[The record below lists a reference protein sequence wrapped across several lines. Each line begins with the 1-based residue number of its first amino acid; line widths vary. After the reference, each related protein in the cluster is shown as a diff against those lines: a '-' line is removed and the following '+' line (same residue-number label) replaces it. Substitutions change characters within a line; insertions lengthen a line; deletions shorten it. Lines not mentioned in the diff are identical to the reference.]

1 MFTLE
6 PTHFKLLFILT
17 SLGLVFNYTD
27 KIKPLGYVIIALCI
41 LLGLQIIDRWY
52 LNVEGFQIP
61 SELFSENKYNALI
74 NPPSAKDFWIND
86 DRNGGY
92 FDMGNAN
99 THRFI
104 TGDSRCLK
112 ETNENYTIEMWL
124 KPQYFGNPYIMSVSD
139 GVRRVIDSHE
149 GEYEAE
155 STNTKDIQYFTIK
168 IDEFTIHIE
177 NDSLENHIPYEPDT
191 WMQFV
196 IVRGSEGQIGSN
208 LGKIYKNGVYLRPTN
223 YAQKLNTVKEGGWI
237 FFQDPSKLG
246 LSHNKYLSSNP
257 QYNNRSNFAIFRL
270 YNRSLTASEI
280 TTNFEAHGRR
290 FGVTSGACSQ
300 YVKSGLICDLDA
312 GNKSSYPGSGS
323 VWYDISPPKT
333 TLNSELSNPIIINAT
348 PDVKHNKELGNVL
361 RQLKK
366 QGMYV
371 DSNII
376 YDLERPPKKQKLKPS
391 KPIKHTSP
399 YSMVKDDDGTLNLMV
414 PKEMK
419 GKEFNDLTVGD
430 FMKLLVDNDA
440 FASKNFKQKQIKH
453 QDPYK
458 SIVDEKQIVKKQC
471 NKRLNMVEL
480 KEIPVLDINILNQNK
495 KHIIQPKK
503 IKLIQK
509 QMKEQEI
516 EKQEMEKQEIEE
528 QEIEEQEMEEQEM
541 EEQEMEEQEIKQ
553 IEKKVKKQIQEQEYY
568 KRGWLDFE
576 A

>member
-155 STNTKDIQYFTIK
+155 STHPKDIQYFTIK
-168 IDEFTIHIE
+168 IDEFTIYIE
-177 NDSLENHIPYEPDT
+177 NDSLENHIPYDPDT
-191 WMQFV
+191 WMQLV
-196 IVRGSEGQIGSN
+196 IVRGSEGQMGSN

-270 YNRSLTASEI
+270 YNRSLTESEI

-323 VWYDISPPKT
+323 VWYDVSPPKT

-371 DSNII
+371 DSNVI
-376 YDLERPPKKQKLKPS
+376 YDLERPRRKHKLQQPKPV
-391 KPIKHTSP
+391 KHTSP
-399 YSMVKDDDGTLNLMV
+399 YSMVKDDDGNLNILV

-440 FASKNFKQKQIKH
+440 FASKNLKQKQIKH
-453 QDPYK
+453 QDPYQ
-458 SIVDEKQIVKKQC
+458 SIVEEKHIVKKQC
-471 NKRLNMVEL
+471 NYNNKRLNML
-480 KEIPVLDINILNQNK
+480 DTPIKEIPVLDINILNQNK
-495 KHIIQPKK
+495 KQIKKQKPQPKK
-503 IKLIQK
+503 IKLIQEQQ
-509 QMKEQEI
+509 QMEAQQMEEQ
-516 EKQEMEKQEIEE
+516 QMEE
-528 QEIEEQEMEEQEM
+528 QEIEEQEQQLNEM
-541 EEQEMEEQEIKQ
+541 VQ
-553 IEKKVKKQIQEQEYY
+553 IEKKVDKQIQEQEYY